1 MTFDADNY
9 ENDKEHGCPLV
20 IKYMIYY
27 KRYISYNWLT
37 VGVGIDLDIWVDA
50 LKFYRTQGIYVK
62 DYNQFKI
69 DRNYNYQDII
79 TVSKDTIPDYDEKVR
94 KAPVF

>member
-1 MTFDADNY
+1 M
-9 ENDKEHGCPLV
+9 
-20 IKYMIYY
+20 
-27 KRYISYNWLT
+27 T
-37 VGVGIDLDIWVDA
+37 VGVGIDLDTWVDV